1 MTPDLSPAPES
12 APLVSFLDRGAP
24 YRGRWLIYAAGSGGR
39 YAACHELQ
47 ERANAMRVVDQRQLD
62 SVIEARRFSSHL
74 ILHGWTPDVVEPDQG
89 YRVLG
94 LGR

>member
-1 MTPDLSPAPES
+1 
-12 APLVSFLDRGAP
+12 
-24 YRGRWLIYAAGSGGR
+24 
-39 YAACHELQ
+39 
-47 ERANAMRVVDQRQLD
+47 MRVVDQRPLE

>member
-1 MTPDLSPAPES
+1 MNPALAP

-24 YRGRWLIYAAGSGGR
+24 YRGRWRIYAAGSGGE

-47 ERANAMRVVDQRQLD
+47 ERANAMKVLDQRRLE
-62 SVIEARRFSSHL
+62 SVVEARRFSSHL
-74 ILHGWTPDVVEPDQG
+74 ILHGWTPDVVEPGQG

>member
-1 MTPDLSPAPES
+1 MTPDISP

-24 YRGRWLIYAAGSGGR
+24 YRGRWLIYAAGNGER
-39 YAACHELQ
+39 YAACHELR
-47 ERANAMRVVDQRQLD
+47 ERTNEMRVLDQRQLD

-74 ILHGWTPDVVEPDQG
+74 ILHGWTPDVVHADHG

>member
-1 MTPDLSPAPES
+1 MGQDLAP

-24 YRGRWLIYAAGSGGR
+24 YRGRWRIYAAGSGGG

-47 ERANAMRVVDQRQLD
+47 EQTNAMKVVDQRQLG

-89 YRVLG
+89 YRLLG

>member
-1 MTPDLSPAPES
+1 MNPNLAAAPQS

-24 YRGRWLIYAAGSGGR
+24 YRGRWLIYAAGNGAS
-39 YAACHELQ
+39 YAACHEVLEQ
-47 ERANAMRVVDQRQLD
+47 PDQIRILDQRPLD
-62 SVIEARRFSSHL
+62 SVIEARRFSGHL
-74 ILHGWTPDVVEPDQG
+74 ILHGWTPDLVQADHG

>member
-1 MTPDLSPAPES
+1 MTPYISP

-24 YRGRWLIYAAGSGGR
+24 YRGRWLIYAAGNGAS
-39 YAACHELQ
+39 YAACHEVH
-47 ERANAMRVVDQRQLD
+47 ERPNQRRVVDQRQLD
-62 SVIEARRFSSHL
+62 SVIEVRRFSSHL
-74 ILHGWTPDVVEPDQG
+74 ILHGWTPDVVEADQG

>member
-1 MTPDLSPAPES
+1 MNPDLASAAPA

-24 YRGRWLIYAAGSGGR
+24 YRGRWLIYASEIGGG
-39 YAACHELQ
+39 YAACHELREQ
-47 ERANAMRVVDQRQLD
+47 ANQITVLDQRQLE
-62 SVIEARRFSSHL
+62 SVMEARRFSSHL
-74 ILHGWTPDVVEPDQG
+74 ILHGWTPDQVHADHG

>member
-1 MTPDLSPAPES
+1 MTPDLAPAAPPAPV
-12 APLVSFLDRGAP
+12 VSFLDRGAP
-24 YRGRWLIYAAGSGGR
+24 YRGRWLIYASGNGGS
-39 YAACHELQ
+39 YAACHELHEQ
-47 ERANAMRVVDQRQLD
+47 RNQITVLDQRQLD

-74 ILHGWTPDVVEPDQG
+74 ILHGWTPDVVEADQG